1 MKILIA
7 ILITATLSN
16 PVFAKCTL
24 QDFKGDWQVL
34 MTFSQLEAPD
44 GIEVAQRGGEIT
56 CGLRFDKRGQYIYS
70 ADNSCYQTGLNYPF
84 GQIQSA
90 RVIPSPN
97 AGASGCYFDMELDFK
112 DDGIQIVKLPRVR
125 LTQSKSGFAAGLDV
139 MEPEDEIWHAG
150 SSWGYKPAR

>member
-7 ILITATLSN
+7 FFLAASLSGAA
-16 PVFAKCTL
+16 FAKCTV
-24 QDFKGDWQVL
+24 QDFRGDWQVL
-34 MTFSQLEAPD
+34 MTFSQLDAP
-44 GIEVAQRGGEIT
+44 GGVEVAQRGGEIT
-56 CGLRFDKRGQYIYS
+56 CGLRFDKRGQYIQTTE
-70 ADNSCYQTGLNYPF
+70 NSCYQTGLNYSF

-90 RVIPSPN
+90 RVTPSPQ
-97 AGASGCYFDMELDFK
+97 AGAGGCYFDMELDFE

-139 MEPEDEIWHAG
+139 MEPEDEVWHAG

>member
-1 MKILIA
+1 MKNIIA
-7 ILITATLSN
+7 LFLVTILSN
-16 PVFAKCTL
+16 VAFAKCTL

-90 RVIPSPN
+90 RVMPSPN
-97 AGASGCYFDMELDFK
+97 TGASGCYFDMELDFK

-139 MEPEDEIWHAG
+139 MEPEDEVWHAG